1 MPALFKLRLI
11 RWLIGLVVTV
21 SLAGL
26 VVVAGI
32 VMLIVVVV
40 AHPPAAAADGAV
52 GAVSALGW
60 SNPAVGPISSP
71 FGPRTSPC
79 AGCSSFHDGDDIA
92 ASCGSPIRAARAGT
106 VTLARVYG
114 GYGNFIMISHG
125 SGLFTA
131 YGHIVDGGT
140 RVTVGQAVAAGE
152 IIALVGST
160 GDSTGCHLHFEIRV
174 GGTQVDPLP
183 IMTAGGIRLGV
194 N

>member
-11 RWLIGLVVTV
+11 RWLIGLLVTV
-21 SLAGL
+21 ILGGL
-26 VVVAGI
+26 LVVAGI
-32 VMLIVVVV
+32 AMLIVVVIS
-40 AHPPAAAADGAV
+40 HPPAAAADGPAGV
-52 GAVSALGW
+52 VSALGW

-71 FGPRTSPC
+71 FGKRLSPC

-92 ASCGSPIRAARAGT
+92 ASCGSSIRAARAGT
-106 VTLARVYG
+106 VTMARVYG

-125 SGLFTA
+125 AGLFTA

-140 RVTVGQAVAAGE
+140 KVSVGESVSAGE
-152 IIALVGST
+152 VIALVGST
-160 GDSTGCHLHFEIRV
+160 GHSTGCHLHFEIRV

>member
-1 MPALFKLRLI
+1 MQALFKLRLI
-11 RWLIGLVVTV
+11 RWLIGLALTLV
-21 SLAGL
+21 LGG
-26 VVVAGI
+26 VVVIAGI
-32 VMLIVVVV
+32 VMLIGLVVS
-40 AHPPAAAADGAV
+40 HPPAAAADGPPGV
-52 GAVSALGW
+52 VSSQGW

-71 FGPRTSPC
+71 FGKRQSPC
-79 AGCSSFHDGDDIA
+79 AGCSSFHEGDDIA
-92 ASCGSPIRAARAGT
+92 GACGSPIRAARAGT
-106 VTLARVYG
+106 VTMVRVYG

-140 RVTVGQAVAAGE
+140 KVTVGQSVAAGE
-152 IIALVGST
+152 VIALVGST